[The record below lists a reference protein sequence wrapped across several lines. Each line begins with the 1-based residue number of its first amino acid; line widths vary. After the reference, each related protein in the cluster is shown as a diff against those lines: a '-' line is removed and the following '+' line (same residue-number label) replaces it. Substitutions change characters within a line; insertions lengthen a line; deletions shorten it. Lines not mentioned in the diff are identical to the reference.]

1 MEVVNNMLLNQP
13 KTTSNQN
20 LTCKIRV
27 LIGMVKMIQDTSL
40 EEGMTMVLRHLR
52 LSAVIFVFEEICCIN
67 EFAAAF
73 NELKEKHLVTTDEK
87 EMLLRFFCQ
96 YISEEDTRRMG
107 LH

>member
-1 MEVVNNMLLNQP
+1 MEVVNNMHLNEA
-13 KTTSNQN
+13 TRNQN

-40 EEGMTMVLRHLR
+40 EEGMAMVLRHLR
-52 LSAVIFVFEEICCIN
+52 LSAVIFVYEEICCIN

-73 NELKEKHLVTTDEK
+73 NELKEKNLVTTDEK
-87 EMLLRFFCQ
+87 EMLLRFFTSV

>member
-1 MEVVNNMLLNQP
+1 MLLNE
-13 KTTSNQN
+13 TTSNQN
-20 LTCKIRV
+20 LTWKIRV

-52 LSAVIFVFEEICCIN
+52 LSAVIFVYEEICCIN